1 MVRAPNQI
9 GGIFDM
15 RIVVAGL
22 LGAIAMFVWTAVA
35 HMATPLG
42 AIGFQQIPGEVAV
55 LKTMNDSIGAKP
67 GLFFFPWVDMKDPNA
82 MQKADALQKTE
93 PSGLLLYRPAGQ
105 GMGADM
111 TPMLIKE
118 FIKQLV
124 QALIAASI
132 ASMVVGFAMRWAT
145 VVGIG
150 ISVGIATNVSYWN
163 WYGFPLD
170 YTLAAITMEV
180 VSAIVAGLVIAWW
193 LGRGEAKA

>member
-1 MVRAPNQI
+1 
-9 GGIFDM
+9 M
-15 RIVVAGL
+15 RIVIAGI
-22 LGAIAMFVWTAVA
+22 LGAIAMFIWTAIA

-42 AIGFQQIPGEVAV
+42 TIGFQQMSGEATV
-55 LKTMNDSIGAKP
+55 LKTMKDSIGAKA
-67 GLFFFPWVDMKDPNA
+67 GLYFFPWVDMKDPNA

-105 GMGADM
+105 GMGPDM

-124 QALIAASI
+124 QTLIAASI
-132 ASMVVGFAMRWAT
+132 TSMVAGFAMRWVT

-150 ISVGIATNVSYWN
+150 VSAAVATDVSYWN

-180 VSAIVAGLVIAWW
+180 VSAIVAGVVIAWW